1 MKAYSLDLRQRV
13 VAAYEK
19 GKGSIAEVAE
29 QFNVGQTFVKKM
41 LRQQREQ
48 GSVAPLAHGGGRQP
62 SLSEKEHRLLRQKV
76 KERSD
81 ISLAELQEHLAPKA
95 GLTVSLPTIHR
106 SLRALGRSHKK
117 RTDRL
122 GAQQSQARLV
132 LAQGQSSLSQA
143 AALY

>member
-41 LRQQREQ
+41 LRQKREQ

-62 SLSEKEHRLLRQKV
+62 SLSDKEHRLLRQKV
-76 KERSD
+76 KEQPD
-81 ISLAELQEHLAPKA
+81 ISLAELQEHLSTKA
-95 GLTVSLPTIHR
+95 NVTVSVPTIHR
-106 SLRALGRSHKK
+106 SLRASGLSHKK
-117 RTDRL
+117 KD
-122 GAQQSQARLV
+122 
-132 LAQGQSSLSQA
+132 
-143 AALY
+143 

>member
-81 ISLAELQEHLAPKA
+81 ISLAELQAHLSTKA
-95 GLTVSLPTIHR
+95 GVTVSLPTIHR
-106 SLRALGRSHKK
+106 SLRASGLSHKK
-117 RTDRL
+117 KD
-122 GAQQSQARLV
+122 
-132 LAQGQSSLSQA
+132 
-143 AALY
+143 